1 MENERIETRGEDGR
15 RVLVFKFWPHFDA
28 TILPGTSLVEGLP
41 TYALANGNSVTFNGV
56 DFEIAATGEELVR
69 SLAISRPPSG

>member
-15 RVLVFKFWPHFDA
+15 RVLVFKFWPQFDA
-28 TILPGTSLVEGLP
+28 TILPGARLAEGLP
-41 TYALANGNSVTFNGV
+41 RYALATGNSVTFDGV

-69 SLAISRPPSG
+69 SLTIGRPPSG

>member
-41 TYALANGNSVTFNGV
+41 RYALANGNSVTFNGV

-69 SLAISRPPSG
+69 SLAIGRPSSG

>member
-28 TILPGTSLVEGLP
+28 TILPGTNLVEGLP
-41 TYALANGNSVTFNGV
+41 RYALANGNSVTFDGV

-69 SLAISRPPSG
+69 LLAIQPPPSG

>member
-15 RVLVFKFWPHFDA
+15 RVLVFKFWPHIDA
-28 TILPGTSLVEGLP
+28 IPLPGSYLVEGVP
-41 TYALANGNSVTFNGV
+41 RYALANGNSVTFDGV

-69 SLAISRPPSG
+69 PLAIQRPPSG